1 MSAPSAAV
9 FKQVWEEL
17 AKDLR
22 DEGLTV
28 KFVDG
33 WKSRGAGTFLPRAF
47 VEHHTASNKDSG
59 NAPALGICT
68 WGRDDI
74 PGPLCNILFG
84 RDGTVF
90 FVAAGKAN
98 HAGIGGPNHGIP
110 ADSANTYALGG
121 EIENNGIGEPY
132 PAKQMD
138 AVLIT
143 TGVLVKRMKRS
154 AYFAFAHKEWT
165 ARKIDPSFAMA
176 AFRKRLSTVMKN
188 LGQQMFV
195 VVARKTVPGGK
206 KSMELAKGLRKRGFS
221 VTREK
226 KR

>member
-9 FKQVWEEL
+9 FEQVWRGLAAEL
-17 AKDLR
+17 RK
-22 DEGLTV
+22 EGLAV

-33 WKSRGAGTFLPRAF
+33 WRERGAGTFLPRAF
-47 VEHHTASNKDSG
+47 VEHHTASNKGSG

-74 PGPLCNILFG
+74 PGPLCNLLFG

-121 EIENNGIGEPY
+121 EIENNGIGERY
-132 PAKQMD
+132 PDEQMHAVEVTT
-138 AVLIT
+138 AVL
-143 TGVLVKRMKRS
+143 LKRMKRS
-154 AYFAFAHKEWT
+154 PYFAFGHKEWT
-165 ARKIDPSFAMA
+165 SRKIDPSFVMS
-176 AFRKRLSTVMKN
+176 AFRKRVRDVMKN
-188 LGQQMFV
+188 LDKV
-195 VVARKTVPGGK
+195 LYRITAK
-206 KSMELAKGLRKRGFS
+206 KVIAGSQDSLKLAKALRKRGFS

-226 KR
+226 KH

>member
-1 MSAPSAAV
+1 MTAPSQAV
-9 FKQVWEEL
+9 FDTIWKGLAAEL
-17 AKDLR
+17 RK
-22 DEGLTV
+22 EGLRV
-28 KFVDG
+28 NYIDG

-121 EIENNGIGEPY
+121 EIENNGIGEGY
-132 PAKQMD
+132 PEKQMRAVEIVT
-138 AVLIT
+138 AVL
-143 TGVLVKRMKRS
+143 LKRMKRS
-154 AYFAFAHKEWT
+154 TYFAFGHKEWT
-165 ARKIDPSFAMA
+165 SRKIDPTFDMP
-176 AFRKRLSTVMKN
+176 AFRKRLGAVMKN
-188 LGQQMFV
+188 LGKQMFV
-195 VVARKTVPGGK
+195 VVARKTVAGSK
-206 KSMELAKGLRKRGFS
+206 KSMELAKRLRKQSFS

-226 KR
+226 KK